1 MDIERELSV
10 VRSNLLTLKAELVR
24 FKLIAKIRR
33 REVATKA
40 GFRPD
45 QARDELGR
53 WTEEGRN
60 EGQNGEITAEPSVF
74 SVNATFSDIASV
86 PLSLRIA
93 QSLADSGSDSAYVQA
108 AEKIGFENALTGI
121 DTIDQTTKKLTEILS
136 NTMESADFIPNQTP
150 QAYGVAVHFEFA
162 RRVRS
167 NDLEG
172 IGTFGVEQSFILGE
186 VQKYGVAGSIRT
198 DVILS
203 DEAGR
208 VLAIYDVKTGGA
220 VLRPSRADDLR
231 KHTRA
236 GAYTPV
242 IELHFERGP
251 GLKHEPFCK
260 DPGAGPACAAR
271 YRALSRRS
279 GARTGQLRVARLL
292 PEHDVAEAPHGSLEG
307 GDAAAPPARQ
317 SRAHLRY
324 YHRRA

>member
-1 MDIERELSV
+1 M
-10 VRSNLLTLKAELVR
+10 R
-24 FKLIAKIRR
+24 FKLIARIRR

-45 QARDELGR
+45 QARNELGR

-60 EGQNGEITAEPSVF
+60 DGQSGEIIAKPSVF

-86 PLSLRIA
+86 PFSLRIA
-93 QSLADSGSDSAYVQA
+93 QSLADSGNDFAHVQA
-108 AEKIGFENALTGI
+108 AEKIGFESALTGI
-121 DTIDQTTKKLTEILS
+121 DTIDQTTKKLTDILS
-136 NTMESADFIPNQTP
+136 NTMEAADFIPNQTP

-162 RRVRS
+162 RSVRS
-167 NDLEG
+167 SDLEG
-172 IGTFGVEQSFILGE
+172 IGTYGVEQSFILGE

-251 GLKHEPFCK
+251 GLKHEPFGK
-260 DPGAGPACAAR
+260 DPEAGSAHGAR
-271 YRALSRRS
+271 YRALSRRF
-279 GARTGQLRVARLL
+279 GARADGLPAARVLS
-292 PEHDVAEAPHGSLEG
+292 EHDVAKASHGSLEG
-307 GDAAAPPARQ
+307 GDAATPPARY
-317 SRAHLRY
+317 SRADLRY